1 MRINIKATN
10 FELTAAIKSH
20 VEEKFG
26 ALDKYFDNIQG
37 VDIELGLITKG
48 QQKGKIYFC
57 EANVAVP
64 KKLLR
69 FRKEYDN
76 MMKAVSD
83 VKKGIQNEI
92 QKYKEMLRG

>member
-10 FELTAAIKSH
+10 FDLTAAIKSH

>member
-1 MRINIKATN
+1 MRLNIKATN
-10 FELTAAIKSH
+10 FDLTAAIKAH

-26 ALDKYFDNIQG
+26 ALEKYFDNIQS

-48 QQKGKIYFC
+48 QQKGKIFFC

-69 FRKEYDN
+69 FREECED
-76 MMKAVSD
+76 MMKAVND